1 MASSKSVSGLKI
13 TQKSW
18 EPVNVFTNR
27 QHFTMGIPGTN
38 VKFMS
43 YLKVEIQGVGE
54 CVRPT
59 PCALTIVE
67 KMCTLEGLVP

>member
-1 MASSKSVSGLKI
+1 
-13 TQKSW
+13 
-18 EPVNVFTNR
+18 
-27 QHFTMGIPGTN
+27 MGIPGTN

-54 CVRPT
+54 CVRTT